1 MIRAKMP
8 RTPKR
13 LREDSII
20 EAVLEIRF
28 DGTET
33 IPEIAVGRLADR
45 TEWKDFR
52 RHRLPISEIPE
63 QLRLTDPS
71 LRVQPM
77 IELIAADGV
86 RTIKIGTNV
95 LSFHNTKT
103 YLGWNTSFKKELAST
118 VSFLFKQVVGIKVRR
133 VGLRYINAL
142 TEARHYI
149 SSATDLNIGIT
160 INNNPLNRPF
170 NLNFTGDN
178 GKLTTMT
185 RIATKEFVQGVFP
198 ADMSAY
204 VDIDTYTQD
213 GFISQSAKEI
223 KQVIDDA
230 HTCLKSTFFDL
241 LPEGIVTRLEATT

>member
-1 MIRAKMP
+1 MEVKPFRKSLLDVWQIGPNGRISGV
-8 RTPKR
+8 TGY
-13 LREDSII
+13 
-20 EAVLEIRF
+20 RF
-28 DGTET
+28 PSFLNKFVSPTQISVFNLLLSLT
-33 IPEIAVGRLADR
+33 HR
-45 TEWKDFR
+45 TELGRSK
-52 RHRLPISEIPE
+52 LG
-63 QLRLTDPS
+63 L
-71 LRVQPM
+71 
-77 IELIAADGV
+77 
-86 RTIKIGTNV
+86 NV
-95 LSFHNTKT
+95 LSYHNTKL

-142 TEARHYI
+142 TEARHYV
-149 SSATDLNIGIT
+149 SSATDLNIDIT

-178 GKLTTMT
+178 GNLTTMT

-241 LPEGIVTRLEATT
+241 LPEGIVARLEATT

>member
-1 MIRAKMP
+1 MIRAEMP
-8 RTPKR
+8 RTPKQ
-13 LREDSII
+13 LREDAII
-20 EAVLEIRF
+20 EAILEIRF
-28 DGTET
+28 DGGET

-45 TEWKDFR
+45 AEWKNFR
-52 RHRLPISEIPE
+52 RHRLPISELPE
-63 QLRLTDPS
+63 QVRLADPN
-71 LRVQPM
+71 LRVQPLV
-77 IELIAADGV
+77 ELIAADGV

-95 LSFHNTKT
+95 LSFHNTRT

-118 VSFLFKQVVGIKVRR
+118 VSFLFKHVAGIKVRR

-142 TEARHYI
+142 TEARHFI
-149 SSATDLNIGIT
+149 SSATDLNIDIT
-160 INNNPLNRPF
+160 LNDNPLNRPF

-178 GKLTTMT
+178 GRLTTMT

-198 ADMSAY
+198 PDMSVY

-230 HTCLKSTFFDL
+230 HICLKNTFFEL
-241 LPEGIVTRLEATT
+241 LPEEIVNRLETAT

>member
-1 MIRAKMP
+1 MP

-28 DGTET
+28 DGSET

-45 TEWKDFR
+45 PQWKNFR
-52 RHRLPISEIPE
+52 RHRLPISEFPE
-63 QLRLTDPS
+63 QVRLSDPN
-71 LRVQPM
+71 LRVQPI
-77 IELIAADGV
+77 IELSAPDGV

-95 LSFHNTKT
+95 LSYHNTKT
-103 YLGWNTSFKKELAST
+103 YLGWDVSFKKELAST

-160 INNNPLNRPF
+160 INNSPLNRPF
-170 NLNFTGDN
+170 NLNFTRDDGN
-178 GKLTTMT
+178 LTTMT

-198 ADMSAY
+198 EDMSAY

-241 LPEGIVTRLEATT
+241 LPKGIVTQLEATT